1 MAVSDNGRNIRRL
14 PAPDDGEGRVETGA
28 VKFGDDWPGL
38 FVRGDDAGPLFV
50 AWQSVKARLTPRP
63 RAVEVVLDPL
73 RRIMD
78 IIRDDVD
85 CGDTCA
91 RFEAGVKQFNQRMAQ
106 NPPPFVGTPEVIGTL
121 WWSCRTLPMTWAG
134 QHGYDPVARIR
145 AGEKRHTVRGN
156 PYKPGTILQVTANSA
171 TRQGKKRIPLWL
183 RVTAC
188 EPVDHEDMATDEFAL
203 ADGFRP
209 DDDDPRSPKQLMW
222 DFMQEY
228 VPRREAWEEGDVL
241 TGLSAEPLGE
251 YSSACLIHF
260 EVMRDEMGGDGG
272 E

>member
-1 MAVSDNGRNIRRL
+1 MSDNDRNIRRL

-38 FVRGDDAGPLFV
+38 FVRGDDCAAAFF
-50 AWQSVKARLTPRP
+50 AWGMVRANLRELSNSASLTI
-63 RAVEVVLDPL
+63 EPL
-73 RRIMD
+73 RRLMEIM
-78 IIRDDVD
+78 RDDVD
-85 CGDTCA
+85 CGNALAGYEQALSERLQSGLGDVA
-91 RFEAGVKQFNQRMAQ
+91 EA
-106 NPPPFVGTPEVIGTL
+106 L

-134 QHGYDPVARIR
+134 QHGYDPVARIQ
-145 AGEKRHTVRGN
+145 AGEKKHTVRGN

-188 EPVDHEDMATDEFAL
+188 EPVYHEDMATDEFAL

-228 VPRREAWEEGDVL
+228 VEGREAYDPGDWAV
-241 TGLSAEPLGE
+241 GYPPEPLGK
-251 YSSACLIHF
+251 YRSAHLIRF
-260 EVMRDEMGGDGG
+260 EIIRDDMGGDGG